1 MSFKKAFSAILVTV
15 MTAVLLSVQGFA
27 AANNSSGEEKP
38 NFSPDLSLVSR
49 KYDEETMMYIYT
61 FPDGANFYASESLS
75 DSENSTSILL
85 VGTESDDISILV
97 NSEEGFMEQSQEYF
111 LSTDGDYE
119 VTVSHKLRSG
129 SGSVQ
134 ARFGVTIGEQS
145 TAPEETS
152 ITGRVALE
160 NIDGVTFRHTFLDKS
175 EFITNVLDGETV
187 SYIPKLVIPE
197 KALCSATRDG
207 NIFSMPS
214 SGLITEDG
222 AYNLEITCI
231 GDDGKTE
238 KRYFS
243 FNLFA
248 KPTNRLGIYQPPYGY
263 ELSAVNLNGEDI
275 PLADKNYAILDGQ
288 GEYFIEYKNGTTTRS
303 TFVSRD
309 CVPPVIYMNG
319 TTNVVF
325 TENVMLSAN
334 TDCTFRVTKNGQILG
349 NITELVGAGIYRITA
364 TDKAG
369 NFTSLRVEIKALSAI
384 NPIDII
390 IIAAVLVAAAFAYFF
405 FQKHRKMTVR

>member
-27 AANNSSGEEKP
+27 AASESSSEEKP
-38 NFSPDLSLVSR
+38 SFSPDLSLVSR
-49 KYDEETMMYIYT
+49 KYDEETMMYVYT
-61 FPDGANFYASESLS
+61 FPDGASFYASESLS

-97 NSEEGFMEQSQEYF
+97 NGEDGFMEQSNEYF
-111 LSTDGDYE
+111 LSADGDYE

-129 SGSVQ
+129 SGSVH
-134 ARFGVTIGEQS
+134 ARFGVTIGAQS
-145 TAPEETS
+145 TAPEETT
-152 ITGRVALE
+152 ITGRVSLE
-160 NIDGVTFRHTFLDKS
+160 NIDGAAFRHTFIDNS
-175 EFITNVLDGETV
+175 QFVTNVLDGETV
-187 SYIPKLVIPE
+187 SFIPKLVIPE
-197 KALCSATRDG
+197 NALCSATRDG

-222 AYNLEITCI
+222 AYKLEITCI

-238 KRYFS
+238 KRYFA
-243 FNLFA
+243 FNLFTE
-248 KPTNRLGIYQPPYGY
+248 PTNRLGIYQPPYGY
-263 ELSAVNLNGEDI
+263 ELTAVKLNGEEI
-275 PLADKNYAILDGQ
+275 PLADKDYAVLDGQ
-288 GEYFIEYKNGTTTRS
+288 GEYYVEYKNGTTTRS
-303 TFVSRD
+303 VIISRD
-309 CVPPVIYMNG
+309 CVPPVIYLNG

-325 TENVMLSAN
+325 TENVTLTAN

-349 NITELVGAGIYRITA
+349 NTTELVGVGIYRITA

-384 NPIDII
+384 NPVDII